1 MQAGVAAV
9 GVRAAQPGPG
19 PTPLRTG
26 ARTSPAPS
34 HPHRLLSLP
43 WSASR
48 RRHGL
53 AVAVLAVLA
62 VVVTFVTFVTF
73 VTRLPA
79 DGLPGES
86 VSAKRVP
93 DGRP

>member
-1 MQAGVAAV
+1 MAAV

-19 PTPLRTG
+19 RTPLCTG

-43 WSASR
+43 WSASH
-48 RRHGL
+48 RRHGV
-53 AVAVLAVLA
+53 AVAAA
-62 VVVTFVTFVTF
+62 AVVTFVTFVTF

-93 DGRP
+93 DGHP

>member
-1 MQAGVAAV
+1 M
-9 GVRAAQPGPG
+9 
-19 PTPLRTG
+19 
-26 ARTSPAPS
+26 
-34 HPHRLLSLP
+34 
-43 WSASR
+43 SR
-48 RRHGL
+48 RRHGV

>member
-19 PTPLRTG
+19 RTPLRTG

-48 RRHGL
+48 RRHGV

-62 VVVTFVTFVTF
+62 AVAAAVVTF